1 MMQRIVKF
9 WLPLA
14 VVFLGIA
21 WFSQWHY
28 DPEKEA
34 KAGLERL
41 NHWRAQAG
49 IQELRPNPALT
60 QAAQNHAAYL
70 GKDAHGHQE
79 NNRRNPHYTG
89 ADPQVIPPR
98 WWKIS
103 PPATSHAAASAAP
116 TA

>member
-1 MMQRIVKF
+1 MSQHSSMMQRIVKF

-70 GKDAHGHQE
+70 GKDAHGHKE

-89 ADPQVIPPR
+89 ADPQAR
-98 WWKIS
+98 
-103 PPATSHAAASAAP
+103 ATAAG
-116 TA
+116 

>member
-28 DPEKEA
+28 NPEKEA

-49 IQELRPNPALT
+49 IQELRP
-60 QAAQNHAAYL
+60 
-70 GKDAHGHQE
+70 
-79 NNRRNPHYTG
+79 
-89 ADPQVIPPR
+89 IPR
-98 WWKIS
+98 
-103 PPATSHAAASAAP
+103 
-116 TA
+116 